1 MFQKIGTMIFHS
13 KGDKQVIEVE
23 QLKSELFKTIVEAFE
38 AKMRMILKDKS
49 TPENIE
55 LLLEKHPD
63 SMVYKD
69 DSMNVSFDIF
79 LTGVEVGV
87 VLQGS

>member
-1 MFQKIGTMIFHS
+1 MT
-13 KGDKQVIEVE
+13 EAE
-23 QLKSELFKTIVEAFE
+23 TLKSELFKTIVEAFE

-49 TPENIE
+49 TPEDIE

-63 SMVYKD
+63 SMVYKHD
-69 DSMNVSFDIF
+69 PMNASFDVF
-79 LTGVEVGV
+79 LTGVELGV

>member
-1 MFQKIGTMIFHS
+1 MT
-13 KGDKQVIEVE
+13 EAE
-23 QLKSELFKTIVEAFE
+23 PLKSNLYETIAEAFE
-38 AKMRMILKDKS
+38 AKMRMILKDKE
-49 TPENIE
+49 TPESIE
-55 LLLEKHPD
+55 LLLAKHPD
-63 SMVYKD
+63 NVMYKH

>member
-1 MFQKIGTMIFHS
+1 MTEFET
-13 KGDKQVIEVE
+13 
-23 QLKSELFKTIVEAFE
+23 LNSELFKTIAEAFE
-38 AKMRMILKDKS
+38 AKMRMIVKDKS

-63 SMVYKD
+63 SVMYKY

-79 LTGVEVGV
+79 LTGVELGV

>member
-1 MFQKIGTMIFHS
+1 M
-13 KGDKQVIEVE
+13 IEVE
-23 QLKSELFKTIVEAFE
+23 PLNSELFKTITEAFE
-38 AKMRMILKDKS
+38 AKMCTILKDKS

-55 LLLEKHPD
+55 LLLAKHPD
-63 SMVYKD
+63 NVMYKD
-69 DSMNVSFDIF
+69 NSMNVSFDIF

>member
-1 MFQKIGTMIFHS
+1 MI
-13 KGDKQVIEVE
+13 EAE
-23 QLKSELFKTIVEAFE
+23 TLKSELFKTIVEAFE

-63 SMVYKD
+63 SVEYKYD
-69 DSMNVSFDIF
+69 PLNVSFDMF

>member
-1 MFQKIGTMIFHS
+1 MT
-13 KGDKQVIEVE
+13 EAE
-23 QLKSELFKTIVEAFE
+23 TLNSELFKTIVEAFE
-38 AKMRMILKDKS
+38 AKMRMVLKDKS

-55 LLLEKHPD
+55 LLLAKRQD
-63 SMVYKD
+63 SVVYEY

-79 LTGVEVGV
+79 LTGVELGV

>member
-1 MFQKIGTMIFHS
+1 MI
-13 KGDKQVIEVE
+13 EAE
-23 QLKSELFKTIVEAFE
+23 TLKSELFKTIVEAFE

-55 LLLEKHPD
+55 LLLAKRQD
-63 SMVYKD
+63 SVVYKY
-69 DSMNVSFDIF
+69 DSMNVSFDLF

>member
-1 MFQKIGTMIFHS
+1 MT
-13 KGDKQVIEVE
+13 EAE
-23 QLKSELFKTIVEAFE
+23 TLNSELFKTIVEAFE

-49 TPENIE
+49 TPESIE
-55 LLLEKHPD
+55 LLLAKRQD
-63 SMVYKD
+63 SVMYEY

-79 LTGVEVGV
+79 LTGVELGV

>member
-1 MFQKIGTMIFHS
+1 MVGFEALNS
-13 KGDKQVIEVE
+13 K
-23 QLKSELFKTIVEAFE
+23 LFKTIVEAFE

-55 LLLEKHPD
+55 LLLEKRPD
-63 SMVYKD
+63 SVVYKY

-79 LTGVEVGV
+79 LTGVELGV
-87 VLQGS
+87 ALQGS

>member
-1 MFQKIGTMIFHS
+1 MT
-13 KGDKQVIEVE
+13 EVE
-23 QLKSELFKTIVEAFE
+23 ALNSELFKTITEAFE
-38 AKMRMILKDKS
+38 TKMRMVLKDKS
-49 TPENIE
+49 TPEGIE
-55 LLLEKHPD
+55 MLLAKRQD
-63 SMVYKD
+63 SVVYKC

>member
-1 MFQKIGTMIFHS
+1 MI
-13 KGDKQVIEVE
+13 EAE
-23 QLKSELFKTIVEAFE
+23 PLKSELFKTIVEAFE

-63 SMVYKD
+63 SVVYKHD
-69 DSMNVSFDIF
+69 PMNASFDVF

>member
-1 MFQKIGTMIFHS
+1 MTEFET
-13 KGDKQVIEVE
+13 
-23 QLKSELFKTIVEAFE
+23 LNSELFKTITEAFE
-38 AKMRMILKDKS
+38 AKMRMVLKDKS

-63 SMVYKD
+63 NVVYKH
-69 DSMNVSFDIF
+69 DSVNISFDIF

-87 VLQGS
+87 FLQGS

>member
-1 MFQKIGTMIFHS
+1 MTEI
-13 KGDKQVIEVE
+13 E
-23 QLKSELFKTIVEAFE
+23 QLNSELFKTIVEEFE

-55 LLLEKHPD
+55 LVLAKHPD
-63 SMVYKD
+63 SVMYEYN
-69 DSMNVSFDIF
+69 SMNVSFDIF
-79 LTGVEVGV
+79 LTGVELGV

>member
-1 MFQKIGTMIFHS
+1 MT
-13 KGDKQVIEVE
+13 EAE
-23 QLKSELFKTIVEAFE
+23 PLKSELFKTIVEAFE

-49 TPENIE
+49 TTENIE
-55 LLLEKHPD
+55 LLLAKRQD
-63 SMVYKD
+63 RVVYKY

-79 LTGVEVGV
+79 LTGVELGV

>member
-1 MFQKIGTMIFHS
+1 MI
-13 KGDKQVIEVE
+13 EAE
-23 QLKSELFKTIVEAFE
+23 PLKSNIYETIAEAFE

-63 SMVYKD
+63 NVVYKY
-69 DSMNVSFDIF
+69 DSMNVSFDLF
-79 LTGVEVGV
+79 LTGVKVGV

>member
-1 MFQKIGTMIFHS
+1 M
-13 KGDKQVIEVE
+13 IEVE
-23 QLKSELFKTIVEAFE
+23 PLNSELFKTITEAFE
-38 AKMRMILKDKS
+38 AKMRMVLKNKS

-63 SMVYKD
+63 SVMYKHD
-69 DSMNVSFDIF
+69 PMNASFDVF
-79 LTGVEVGV
+79 LTGVELGV

>member
-1 MFQKIGTMIFHS
+1 MTEAETF
-13 KGDKQVIEVE
+13 
-23 QLKSELFKTIVEAFE
+23 KSELFKTIVEAFE

-55 LLLEKHPD
+55 LLLAKHPD
-63 SMVYKD
+63 SVVYKH
-69 DSMNVSFDIF
+69 DSMRISFDIF

-87 VLQGS
+87 ALQGS

>member
-1 MFQKIGTMIFHS
+1 M
-13 KGDKQVIEVE
+13 VEVE
-23 QLKSELFKTIVEAFE
+23 ALNSELFKTITEAFE

-49 TPENIE
+49 TPESIE
-55 LLLEKHPD
+55 LLLAKRQD
-63 SMVYKD
+63 SVMYEH
-69 DSMNVSFDIF
+69 DSMNTSFDIF

>member
-1 MFQKIGTMIFHS
+1 MTEAES
-13 KGDKQVIEVE
+13 
-23 QLKSELFKTIVEAFE
+23 LKSELFKTFIEAFE

-63 SMVYKD
+63 SVVYKH

>member
-1 MFQKIGTMIFHS
+1 M
-13 KGDKQVIEVE
+13 VEVE
-23 QLKSELFKTIVEAFE
+23 ALNSELFKTITEAFE

-49 TPENIE
+49 TTEKDIE
-55 LLLEKHPD
+55 LLLAKHPD
-63 SMVYKD
+63 SMVYEH

-79 LTGVEVGV
+79 LTGVELGV